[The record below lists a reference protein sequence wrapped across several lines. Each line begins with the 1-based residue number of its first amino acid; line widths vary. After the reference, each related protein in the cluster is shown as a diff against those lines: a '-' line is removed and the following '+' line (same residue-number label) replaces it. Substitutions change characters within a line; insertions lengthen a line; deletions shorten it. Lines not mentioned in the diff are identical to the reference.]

1 MITNACFTYKTIR
14 KKYYYP
20 LMHYMRMSVISIS
33 DETDLKTE
41 LKIQCTHARILMQN
55 GGIYERMDGKMD

>member
-20 LMHYMRMSVISIS
+20 LTHYMRMSVISIS
-33 DETDLKTE
+33 DETDLKNGIENTVHAC
-41 LKIQCTHARILMQN
+41 KNTHAKRRDI
-55 GGIYERMDGKMD
+55 